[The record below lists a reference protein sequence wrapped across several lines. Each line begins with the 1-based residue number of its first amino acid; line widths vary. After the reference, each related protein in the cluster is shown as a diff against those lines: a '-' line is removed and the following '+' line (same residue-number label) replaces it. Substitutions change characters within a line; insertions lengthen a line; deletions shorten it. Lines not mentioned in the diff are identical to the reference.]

1 MDSYLVNYFQ
11 NALDIQKSVGAIS
24 ESIDRRLSPSAAF
37 TTDLP
42 PIETEENSPED
53 IQIQIQRLQRE
64 ITSMDHTIDENDEVI
79 TRQAMS
85 LEGVLDYLGKIH
97 SFNNEFTNAILTLT
111 PIKKDS
117 ETQSE
122 LEK

>member
-11 NALDIQKSVGAIS
+11 SALDIEKSVGAIT

-42 PIETEENSPED
+42 PLEIEENSSED

-64 ITSMDHTIDENDEVI
+64 ISSMDRTIDDNDEVI
-79 TRQAMS
+79 TRQAKS
-85 LEGVLDYLGKIH
+85 LEGVLSYLGKIH

-111 PIKKDS
+111 PIKKNND
-117 ETQSE
+117 TQDE